1 MTTELKG
8 QRTGAMIYNSKK
20 IWMTLAGSFLLNL
33 ISACWV
39 IGQRPECF
47 AVHMDKSFYISG
59 ETIWFKIYLL
69 NDSSEIKSRVLHV
82 DLVTHQN
89 ETIARQKLLIDNRTS
104 YGSITLPMDA
114 KEGYYRF
121 RAYTHYNLNFEPA
134 YIFKE
139 NIPVYQPD
147 KEDFLFS
154 DRMNDGLN
162 LSNETGVAI
171 YTDNEIYKPRDSLT
185 VTVQLNGSK
194 DENREGNFSIS
205 VLALD
210 IVNHEF
216 QHYDY
221 KSKCDDSSFNVDQLF
236 DPERTLFIEGK
247 LLDPE
252 SKRNVTSGLISIY
265 MDETSQF
272 LRASAQ
278 DGYIKAPAPD
288 YWGTGIFQILN
299 LDPYQSSV
307 VEFIPKS
314 KSKFDSPYFNPD
326 QPSRTPNVLK
336 YMELLKKRRKIME
349 LFDLYQSSDINN
361 TTVPARKPD
370 AVYRT
375 QDYQYIYSFEEFI
388 NEAIV
393 NVKVRMINGE
403 KSVRLFNQEM
413 ARLFTDHPWYIVDG
427 YLTYNEKEVL
437 GIQYQDILEIRLF
450 TKTST
455 IKSYF
460 EPFMWRNGILEI
472 ITRDV
477 KYNRKLKNNPNVV
490 EMEGFTIPQNFS
502 SAIPLPQ
509 NNTTPDFR
517 GVMYWSPNVF
527 TDENGEARI
536 TIPLSD
542 DTGKFAIRITGTTN
556 SQTIVMGFATF
567 EIKQ

>member
-1 MTTELKG
+1 
-8 QRTGAMIYNSKK
+8 
-20 IWMTLAGSFLLNL
+20 MTLAGSILLIL
-33 ISACWV
+33 ISAFWV

-47 AVHMDKSFYISG
+47 AVHLDKSFYVSG

-69 NDSSEIKSRVLHV
+69 NDSSEVRSRVLHV

-89 ETIARQKLLIDNRTS
+89 EFIASQKLLIDNLTS
-104 YGSITLPMDA
+104 YGSITLPIDA
-114 KEGYYRF
+114 NEGYYRF
-121 RAYTHYNLNFEPA
+121 RAYTVYNLNFEPA
-134 YIFKE
+134 YIYEFT
-139 NIPVYQPD
+139 IPVYQPD

-154 DRMNDGLN
+154 DRMNDDESGL
-162 LSNETGVAI
+162 SGETGI
-171 YTDNEIYKPRDSLT
+171 TIQTDKKIYKPRDSLT

-194 DENREGNFSIS
+194 DSSSEGNFSIS
-205 VLALD
+205 IVSLD
-210 IVNHEF
+210 IFKREF
-216 QHYDY
+216 LHYDN
-221 KSKCDDSSFNVDQLF
+221 KSKCDDSRLNGNQLF
-236 DPERTLFIEGK
+236 DPELTLFLEGN
-247 LLDPE
+247 LRDPE
-252 SKRNVTSGLISIY
+252 TKKNVTSGLISIY

-278 DGYIKAPAPD
+278 DGYINAPAPD

-314 KSKFDSPYFNPD
+314 RSKFDSPYFNPD

-349 LFDLYQSSDINN
+349 LFDLYQSSDLNN
-361 TTVPARKPD
+361 PTVPARKPD

-527 TDENGEARI
+527 TDENGQARI

-542 DTGKFAIRITGTTN
+542 DTGKFAIRVMGTIN
-556 SQTIVMGFATF
+556 SQTIVRGFATF